1 LAAAA
6 MLVSAGVLHAALPT
20 EPDVSGATSLAGHL
34 LIAAPDIHRPP
45 FARAVILLAQ
55 HNKEGAIGIVI
66 NRPGERRSIADLL
79 AALGAD
85 AGGVTGRLRVFV
97 GGPVDPVVG
106 FVIHSAEYRQKDTL
120 DIDGRVALTAAA
132 PVLRDIALGKGPR
145 KSLVA
150 FGFAGWQ
157 PGQLDEEVANGVWL
171 TVPEDP
177 ALVFDDDRAKV
188 WTDALARHKTHH

>member
-1 LAAAA
+1 
-6 MLVSAGVLHAALPT
+6 
-20 EPDVSGATSLAGHL
+20 
-34 LIAAPDIHRPP
+34 
-45 FARAVILLAQ
+45 
-55 HNKEGAIGIVI
+55 
-66 NRPGERRSIADLL
+66 
-79 AALGAD
+79 
-85 AGGVTGRLRVFV
+85 VTGRLRVFV

-106 FVIHSAEYRQKDTL
+106 FVIHSAENRQKDTL
-120 DIDGRVALTAAA
+120 DIDGRVALTAAV